1 MLCFFLMIRRPPRS
15 TRTDTLFP
23 YTTLFRSDPPGF
35 FAYHVLDGPNNPL
48 APGAAA
54 SRYVPDQRCPVW
66 ASIRHVICDIVRTS
80 RLSCR
85 AARRSEKSK
94 APGFLWSDLVGR
106 RSDERG
112 VGTECV
118 SKF

>member
-1 MLCFFLMIRRPPRS
+1 MRI
-15 TRTDTLFP
+15 
-23 YTTLFRSDPPGF
+23 SDWSSDVGSSDL
-35 FAYHVLDGPNNPL
+35 YHVLDGPNNPL

-85 AARRSEKSK
+85 AARRYEKSK
-94 APGFLWSDLVGR
+94 APGFLRSAGGR
-106 RSDERG
+106 EGQEWVSTFRSRVCADH
-112 VGTECV
+112 
-118 SKF
+118 